1 MPITY
6 QVRKRILHI
15 IYDVITELP
24 DIIYTAANV
33 YEGNIPERIGFNFP
47 MKILQQFRTP
57 LAKYDAD
64 YVITY
69 QTNDL
74 NTKRHELQH
83 AKYNMDIE
91 YQKQVQRLWKSFSAS
106 YQQSILQK
114 LRNMNYPDNPRILMD
129 EFQAYYFTEK
139 KGFFGKE
146 T

>member
-6 QVRKRILHI
+6 QVQKRILHI

-24 DIIYTAANV
+24 DIIYTAANAH
-33 YEGNIPERIGFNFP
+33 EGYIPDRVGFNFP
-47 MKILQQFRTP
+47 MKILQQFKSP
-57 LAKYDAD
+57 LTKYEAD

-69 QTNDL
+69 RANDL

-83 AKYNMDIE
+83 AKYDMDIE
-91 YQKQVQRLWKSFSAS
+91 YQKKVHCLWKSFSTS
-106 YQQSILQK
+106 FQNSILQK
-114 LRNMNYPDNPRILMD
+114 LRNTKYPDNPRILMD

-146 T
+146 M

>member
-15 IYDVITELP
+15 IYDVLSELP

-33 YEGNIPERIGFNFP
+33 YEGNIPDRIGFNFP
-47 MKILQQFRTP
+47 MRILQQFITP
-57 LAKYDAD
+57 LTKYEAD

-69 QTNDL
+69 QANDL

-83 AKYNMDIE
+83 AKYDMDIE
-91 YQKQVQRLWKSFSAS
+91 YQKKVQRLWKSFSPS
-106 YQQSILQK
+106 FQNSVLQK
-114 LRNMNYPDNPRILMD
+114 LRKMNYPDHPRILMD

-146 T
+146 M